1 VSGPA
6 RRPRAATA
14 PPRPQPA
21 LGSIGERA
29 LGAAFR
35 LRDSHLVDRLVRG
48 RVWIGL
54 LCLLLIGLVGLNVS
68 LLKLNAAAGRNAEWA
83 KKLRVE
89 NADLAARVSRLRS
102 GQRIQASARRLGL
115 VMPSAASV
123 HYLTVDGDRDI
134 RRALKRESFTPPWS
148 DDDVVSATPEPAP
161 VVPAA
166 IPPAAPA
173 ATTGTQGATGAT
185 ATPAQT
191 SPPATGAT
199 GTQTAP
205 QSETQQPGTGA
216 TTP

>member
-1 VSGPA
+1 
-6 RRPRAATA
+6 
-14 PPRPQPA
+14 
-21 LGSIGERA
+21 
-29 LGAAFR
+29 
-35 LRDSHLVDRLVRG
+35 
-48 RVWIGL
+48 
-54 LCLLLIGLVGLNVS
+54 
-68 LLKLNAAAGRNAEWA
+68 
-83 KKLRVE
+83 
-89 NADLAARVSRLRS
+89 
-102 GQRIQASARRLGL
+102 
-115 VMPSAASV
+115 MPSAASV